1 MSSQCANVCYRLAS
15 RSYSSLHFCSQ
26 SLKANPISKSV
37 SKSNL
42 AGIFAGGIGGLLLQS
57 AAVTAIVGAP
67 YMVLITTWVRYVVA
81 IALVALFCAFYKT
94 LTQGQ
99 ALVAS
104 LVAGSIIPAMP
115 ASFAFG
121 SGAPWLTLLGFNLL
135 FSVIAL
141 VIFRMISRNATT

>member
-1 MSSQCANVCYRLAS
+1 M
-15 RSYSSLHFCSQ
+15 
-26 SLKANPISKSV
+26 SKSV
-37 SKSNL
+37 SKSDL

-57 AAVTAIVGAP
+57 LAVTAIVGAP
-67 YMVLITTWVRYVVA
+67 YMVLITKWGRYVVA

-104 LVAGSIIPAMP
+104 LVAGSMIPAML
-115 ASFAFG
+115 SRFAFD
-121 SGAPWLTLLGFNLL
+121 SAAPWLTLLAFNLL

-141 VIFRMISRNATT
+141 VIFRLISRNATT